1 MFTISSKTDLQL
13 TWKIEFQMPYNVN
26 TSWFKQLWNAHLILA
41 LPWLW
46 RLAIFVLT
54 HAVFLSQSV
63 YIHSPLFVL
72 CQCMWMLAVWLF
84 FILFIFL
91 FKYHISQCFF
101 FWTQFTYLVLGLWI
115 CLNLPSMPV
124 LFSFCKLWK
133 CCYLTASW
141 CSSYCLCGGSDKD
154 EQIMLI

>member
-1 MFTISSKTDLQL
+1 MSTQVDLSSCGMHILF
-13 TWKIEFQMPYNVN
+13 WPYPGYGAWL
-26 TSWFKQLWNAHLILA
+26 SLFSPMLFSYPSQCIFIL
-41 LPWLW
+41 
-46 RLAIFVLT
+46 
-54 HAVFLSQSV
+54 
-63 YIHSPLFVL
+63 L
-72 CQCMWMLAVWLF
+72 CLF
-84 FILFIFL
+84 FVSACVKVSCVTVFCDCVMWFHSFYFPVQIPHLSMFF
-91 FKYHISQCFF
+91 FF

-154 EQIMLI
+154 EQMMLI